1 MKIKS
6 IISISGRISSGKS
19 YAAEMIQNKFG
30 YPVASF
36 GSYLKY
42 YCEHKN
48 LPTDRKTLQ
57 DIGEK
62 FVETNPQQFLIDVLS
77 HFIGNADKI
86 ILEGVRHKII
96 FEKIKNITENHLSI
110 FIDADLQTRYDRYY
124 KRNKD
129 SDEVK
134 TFEQFMISDNHSVEL
149 EIEELKPLSQI
160 VIDSTKEYSDEL
172 FEFLSSHQ

>member
-19 YAAEMIQNKFG
+19 YAAQLIQNKFDF
-30 YPVASF
+30 PVASF
-36 GSYLKY
+36 GSYLNY
-42 YCEHKN
+42 YCEQKN
-48 LPTDRKTLQ
+48 LSTNRKTLQ

-62 FVETNPQQFLIDVLS
+62 LVETNPQQFIIDVVS

-86 ILEGVRHKII
+86 VLEGVRHKLI
-96 FEKIKNITENHLSI
+96 FEKLKNITEKHLAI
-110 FIDADLQTRYDRYY
+110 FIDADVQTRYERYY

-129 SDEVK
+129 SDEGK
-134 TFEQFMISDNHSVEL
+134 TFEQFIISDNHPVEL
-149 EIEELKPLSQI
+149 EIEELKPFCNI

-172 FEFLSSHQ
+172 FKFILANQ